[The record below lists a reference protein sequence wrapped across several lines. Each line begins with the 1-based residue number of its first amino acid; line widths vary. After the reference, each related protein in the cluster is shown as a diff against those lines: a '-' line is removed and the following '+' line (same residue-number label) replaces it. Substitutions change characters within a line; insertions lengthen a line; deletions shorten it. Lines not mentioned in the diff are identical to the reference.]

1 MEINFTKKNENIYVC
16 KNCDFKTNKKT
27 DYNRHLST
35 RKHINRHVETNME
48 IVEIKKTNNEYI
60 CKKCEK
66 KYKTK
71 SGLWKHEKYC
81 NYNKEEQIIECGENK
96 DEMKQLVLKLISENQ
111 EFKNTVLQELR
122 KTITEMIP
130 KMGNNNNNNL
140 EQEFNINI
148 FLDEKC
154 KDALTM
160 DEIIDKIEVSM
171 KNLLTTKEKGQV
183 EGKIHTFI
191 I

>member
-96 DEMKQLVLKLISENQ
+96 DEMKQLILKLISENQ
-111 EFKNTVLQELR
+111 EFKNTVLQELNNTVLQENKELR
-122 KTITEMIP
+122 KTISEMIP
-130 KMGNNNNNNL
+130 NMGNNNNI
-140 EQEFNINI
+140 EKVD
-148 FLDEKC
+148 DE
-154 KDALTM
+154 AL
-160 DEIIDKIEVSM
+160 
-171 KNLLTTKEKGQV
+171 
-183 EGKIHTFI
+183 
-191 I
+191 